1 MPNAKDYLK
10 AYNGTSDFGE
20 WYKQQYGKDYNPE
33 EGFERLE
40 GMTDGDWAVGQS
52 LYGYYKAGQTD
63 SANRA
68 KEEGLTLKSYEDS
81 VKRSNEYYDGINRKL
96 EGQKNV
102 ADQNADITYR
112 RLAKYL
118 PMQAR
123 AQGLGGTYAETAAGL
138 KAYNTYMNTMS
149 GNAATHASAVGD
161 NERSR
166 TVTLGDYEKAYNDS
180 MSGIN
185 RYYNDRASDR
195 DEAARTAAGDAWQK
209 YLDAEE
215 LRRDNHY
222 QDAQALIGVSDG
234 TTVDAVLAGIDT
246 SILNEQQKSVINQL
260 ATAKANANAKAQ
272 ITALQDTGATADE
285 IDAAIESSVLEG
297 KLSPS
302 ELAKL
307 EEYKADNP
315 NIGGATVSGEG
326 WYGKGQNIKVEV
338 GGQTYKVQF
347 GEKTSDSG
355 VVSAG
360 NNSGD
365 GKLFVYNG
373 NVYYKIKNSEGDVVS
388 AYVLEP
394 EWLQR
399 NKEGNDYNKLKAKY
413 AK

>member
-40 GMTDGDWAVGQS
+40 GMNDGDWAVGQS
-52 LYGYYKAGQTD
+52 LYGFYEAGQTD

-118 PMQAR
+118 PMQAQ

-138 KAYNTYMNTMS
+138 KAYNTYMNAMS

-180 MSGIN
+180 MSDIN

-285 IDAAIESSVLEG
+285 IDAAIESSGLEG
-297 KLSPS
+297 KLSPT
-302 ELAKL
+302 EQKTL
-307 EEYKADNP
+307 DN
-315 NIGGATVSGEG
+315 
-326 WYGKGQNIKVEV
+326 Y
-338 GGQTYKVQF
+338 
-347 GEKTSDSG
+347 
-355 VVSAG
+355 
-360 NNSGD
+360 
-365 GKLFVYNG
+365 
-373 NVYYKIKNSEGDVVS
+373 
-388 AYVLEP
+388 
-394 EWLQR
+394 
-399 NKEGNDYNKLKAKY
+399 KY
-413 AK
+413 AQYAVSDASIDGLATAKSGRNFVIKTDDNSYNVQLGDLADASQQLYDIASHMENKVPFIVNGQPYIKIGEQIFKIEKRDMSVYDWSGYKKFLDDYAN